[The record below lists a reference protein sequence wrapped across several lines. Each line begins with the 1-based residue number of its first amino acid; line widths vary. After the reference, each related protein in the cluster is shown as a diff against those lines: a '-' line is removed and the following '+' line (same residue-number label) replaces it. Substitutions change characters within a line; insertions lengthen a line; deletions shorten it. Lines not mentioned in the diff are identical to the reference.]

1 MTKTQE
7 ILLLVPCSH
16 TSFEAKGLFS
26 VDIVQVYNCRTAS
39 TWSGDMALSVSF
51 SLRNLTTYAV
61 VYGCDDEAA
70 DFLIEQLTG
79 TDHPVF
85 HPMLLP
91 TLLADIERER
101 HVKLL
106 RKNSGKMGQLTLDLT
121 VNKGQEI
128 PKSTESSSQLDDDEE
143 EPIELWQDMSN
154 LQNGF
159 QNWQQQMRRMVIHLE
174 RSSNAAA
181 PGSTHYDLEI
191 QKNLEKLKVPS
202 VRIQKRLE
210 ELISE
215 YDEHIRDCAT
225 VTGGLK
231 LAMSMVS
238 ERCSIQ

>member
-1 MTKTQE
+1 MT
-7 ILLLVPCSH
+7 
-16 TSFEAKGLFS
+16 
-26 VDIVQVYNCRTAS
+26 
-39 TWSGDMALSVSF
+39 LSVSF
-51 SLRNLTTYAV
+51 SPKNLTTYAV
-61 VYGCDDEAA
+61 VYGCDDKAA
-70 DFLIEQLTG
+70 DFLTEQLTG

-128 PKSTESSSQLDDDEE
+128 PGSGSQLDDDEE
-143 EPIELWQDMSN
+143 EPIELWQDMSH

-159 QNWQQQMRRMVIHLE
+159 QNWQQQMRRMVISLE
-174 RSSNAAA
+174 RSSNTLA

-191 QKNLEKLKVPS
+191 QKALEKLRVPG

-215 YDEHIRDCAT
+215 YDEHVRDCAT

-238 ERCSIQ
+238 ERCSKR